1 MVDKTGPNTDPKVAG
16 DVLGEA
22 GVGVPRQQHHARLR
36 PLVHPQ
42 TSKALLKLWQISY
55 RNCLYRLHP
64 QMLIRR
70 LGARSFVLK
79 ICDKAKTVG
88 IRWKS
93 QTPKQVQCHHQ
104 DLLFQYF
111 NSFWQKTDQS
121 RLCRRVKSCT
131 VCVRPIRRL
140 PPLCRPI
147 RARYSTASTNHAAA
161 LHFLQPIAALEVASK
176 PRAKSEQNLRRLFQ
190 THKRSL

>member
-79 ICDKAKTVG
+79 ICDKAKKDG
-88 IRWKS
+88 I
-93 QTPKQVQCHHQ
+93 
-104 DLLFQYF
+104 
-111 NSFWQKTDQS
+111 
-121 RLCRRVKSCT
+121 
-131 VCVRPIRRL
+131 
-140 PPLCRPI
+140 
-147 RARYSTASTNHAAA
+147 
-161 LHFLQPIAALEVASK
+161 
-176 PRAKSEQNLRRLFQ
+176 
-190 THKRSL
+190 